1 MMINKA
7 DEIYESIV
15 EALSEDFFD
24 LYYVDTETEDYIEYG
39 SVDKEGE
46 RGAHGC
52 LSLRYKPFPCRKHLR
67 FRVFCDAGKKTEI
80 EDRFEC
86 AKIAA
91 ERVKDDPER
100 KVGYYVTE

>member
-1 MMINKA
+1 MIQKKFLCEDLKTA
-7 DEIYESIV
+7 EETIPQISLI
-15 EALSEDFFD
+15 LSE
-24 LYYVDTETEDYIEYG
+24 TPHNA
-39 SVDKEGE
+39 K
-46 RGAHGC
+46 HGC
-52 LSLRYKPFPCRKHLR
+52 RSLRYKPFPCRKHLR